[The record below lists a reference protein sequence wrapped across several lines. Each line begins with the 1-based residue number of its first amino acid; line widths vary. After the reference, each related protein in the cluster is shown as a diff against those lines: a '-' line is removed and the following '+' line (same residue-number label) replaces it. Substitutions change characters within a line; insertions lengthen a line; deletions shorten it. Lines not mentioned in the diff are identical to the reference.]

1 MTKMIAII
9 GSAVV
14 AGAIRYST
22 EGPIPCRDDDEA
34 KRLVDMG
41 LAEFVEDDEAE
52 DDGLDQEK
60 VEDLKK
66 IAEDEK
72 IDLGEA
78 TKKADIVAAI
88 RAHRAAAGK

>member
-1 MTKMIAII
+1 MTKMISIV

-14 AGAIRYST
+14 AGAVRYST
-22 EGPIPCRDDDEA
+22 EGPVPCRDDAEA
-34 KRLVDMG
+34 KRLVDLG
-41 LAEFVEDDEAE
+41 LAEFVDDEEA
-52 DDGLDQEK
+52 DDGLNEQK

-72 IDLGEA
+72 IDLGDA